1 MHRSSPVPHLSFHDI
16 SFVVV
21 EDQPLVCMLW
31 KAAFE
36 KSSVPE
42 RQALV
47 LGSEPGEALSVVDP
61 ENSPLRARLVAAR
74 ESRCSHFIVVLD
86 QYLITA
92 PGERLT
98 GIDVLQSLSA
108 RPWFREAVDD
118 GLLSVFFDSGVNE
131 DELRTELTS
140 ARLPADSVQGFFGK
154 KMGRGFPTYP
164 EKLGTMLELAVA
176 RRAARLTLASQ
187 LGGSS
192 ESSAA
197 GADSDSAAWEA
208 RVPGSGSWSG
218 SDPRSV
224 HSPPPGSSEERRS
237 REPGSRSSSRKSS
250 HSAVPSDL
258 WSSDDEAAR
267 VASGASAGSA
277 SGAGP
282 AGGADRPAFGYDA
295 RIASPA
301 STARFGHPEDL
312 LLFAAGERPIFGTA
326 STSGVIAVEL
336 GGGAAAEAEE
346 ENEALRQAAL
356 LHAVDVQLCDLGGL
370 AKMYGGP
377 AMAHKITSKGLR
389 SFGTEADDF
398 GLSALVA
405 ARNYDAV
412 GREAHRLRGLA
423 QYFASRA
430 ATLAAGRLGAVADA
444 AERGEADAAAVGA
457 AADEL
462 TTTLH
467 GMETHTARAIDALKT
482 VAEGGAV

>member
-140 ARLPADSVQGFFGK
+140 AQLPADAVQGFFGK

-176 RRAARLTLASQ
+176 RRAALAMQQVRAVRVNPRRPSCKRPRR
-187 LGGSS
+187 
-192 ESSAA
+192 A
-197 GADSDSAAWEA
+197 GAPS
-208 RVPGSGSWSG
+208 RVCG
-218 SDPRSV
+218 
-224 HSPPPGSSEERRS
+224 
-237 REPGSRSSSRKSS
+237 EP
-250 HSAVPSDL
+250 
-258 WSSDDEAAR
+258 
-267 VASGASAGSA
+267 ASALL
-277 SGAGP
+277 AGHQ
-282 AGGADRPAFGYDA
+282 GGE
-295 RIASPA
+295 
-301 STARFGHPEDL
+301 EDGL
-312 LLFAAGERPIFGTA
+312 LRQ
-326 STSGVIAVEL
+326 SRAVSDQ
-336 GGGAAAEAEE
+336 GGG
-346 ENEALRQAAL
+346 
-356 LHAVDVQLCDLGGL
+356 
-370 AKMYGGP
+370 GP
-377 AMAHKITSKGLR
+377 
-389 SFGTEADDF
+389 
-398 GLSALVA
+398 
-405 ARNYDAV
+405 
-412 GREAHRLRGLA
+412 
-423 QYFASRA
+423 
-430 ATLAAGRLGAVADA
+430 
-444 AERGEADAAAVGA
+444 
-457 AADEL
+457 
-462 TTTLH
+462 
-467 GMETHTARAIDALKT
+467 
-482 VAEGGAV
+482 

>member
-1 MHRSSPVPHLSFHDI
+1 M
-16 SFVVV
+16 
-21 EDQPLVCMLW
+21 
-31 KAAFE
+31 
-36 KSSVPE
+36 
-42 RQALV
+42 
-47 LGSEPGEALSVVDP
+47 
-61 ENSPLRARLVAAR
+61 
-74 ESRCSHFIVVLD
+74 LD

-140 ARLPADSVQGFFGK
+140 ARLSCRPMPTVQGFFGK

-187 LGGSS
+187 LGGRRRRRRRRQRQRGVGG
-192 ESSAA
+192 A
-197 GADSDSAAWEA
+197 GARLGLVVWLGPSL
-208 RVPGSGSWSG
+208 G
-218 SDPRSV
+218 
-224 HSPPPGSSEERRS
+224 
-237 REPGSRSSSRKSS
+237 
-250 HSAVPSDL
+250 AVA
-258 WSSDDEAAR
+258 AAR
-267 VASGASAGSA
+267 VVGGALARPVVARAATERRLGALRPLVERRRGGARGERRRAGSA
-277 SGAGP
+277 SGAISGRR
-282 AGGADRPAFGYDA
+282 RPAFGYDA

-301 STARFGHPEDL
+301 STARFGQPEDL

-326 STSGVIAVEL
+326 DASLIAVEL

-398 GLSALVA
+398 GLPALVA

-412 GREAHRLRGLA
+412 GREAHRLRGLRSTLRRVRPRSRRG
-423 QYFASRA
+423 ASAPSPTPPSA
-430 ATLAAGRLGAVADA
+430 ARPAPPRWAPPPTS
-444 AERGEADAAAVGA
+444 
-457 AADEL
+457 
-462 TTTLH
+462 
-467 GMETHTARAIDALKT
+467 
-482 VAEGGAV
+482 